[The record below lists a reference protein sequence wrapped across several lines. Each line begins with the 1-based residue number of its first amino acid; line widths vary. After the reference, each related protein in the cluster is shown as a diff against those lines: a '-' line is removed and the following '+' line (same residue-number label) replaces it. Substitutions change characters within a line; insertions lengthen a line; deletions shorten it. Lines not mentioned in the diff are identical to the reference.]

1 MKLAPDYIRAAKNSI
16 SGKWE
21 VRLNSRLQSEH
32 ATFSQ
37 AENKAH
43 HIALKYADHG
53 KDCEISLDIR
63 GA

>member
-1 MKLAPDYIRAAKNSI
+1 MKRAPDYIRAAKNSI

-37 AENKAH
+37 AENKVH
-43 HIALKYADHG
+43 QIALKYADKG
-53 KDCEISLDIR
+53 IACEILLDTR
-63 GA
+63 G